1 MSLNSKSC
9 PVTEKESDFIKES
22 DSIITDVI
30 NGEIDTINSNARY
43 FGYVGRFK
51 NLLIATSRYLAY
63 ISDAGEAFR
72 PIAHPH
78 SVRAAYGIS
87 WLYIIGDVT
96 YEGYKVKYINKE
108 NSEHVGRAMIKR
120 SVFQGIA
127 SMGLPA
133 FTIHSI
139 VKYSGR
145 YVFQNAKNRRIR
157 VWGPVVAGLSIM
169 PALPFLFD
177 HPVEVAVDS
186 FFGKFYPESKFPEK
200 K

>member
-1 MSLNSKSC
+1 MGLFSNSESC
-9 PVTEKESDFIKES
+9 PVAEKGSEFIKKS
-22 DSIITDVI
+22 DSIIIDVI
-30 NGEIDTINSNARY
+30 NGKIDTVDSNVRY

-51 NLLIATSRYLAY
+51 NLLIAASRYLAY

-72 PIAHPH
+72 PIAHPY
-78 SVRAAYGIS
+78 SIRAAYGIS

-108 NSEHVGRAMIKR
+108 DSGPIGRAMIKR

-127 SMGLPA
+127 R
-133 FTIHSI
+133 
-139 VKYSGR
+139 R
-145 YVFQNAKNRRIR
+145 YVFQNAKDRRIR
-157 VWGPVVAGLSIM
+157 VWGPVMAGLSIM

-177 HPVEVAVDS
+177 HPVEVVVDS